1 LLWEEK
7 DMLNQENKQTE
18 IMRRE
23 SNYTPPRSLSH
34 WLIGRPL
41 NTADAPHQTI
51 GKMIG
56 LAVFASDALSSSAYA
71 IDEILIV
78 LILAGT
84 GALSVSFPIALV
96 IIGLLAILTIS
107 YEQTIHTYPGGG
119 GAYIVARDN
128 LGEAPAQTAGAALL
142 TDYILTVAV
151 SISSGVAQ
159 ITSAFPALHPW
170 RVEIALCLIIFMA
183 VMNLRGVKESGRAF
197 AIPTYFFLGMVLLTI
212 GLGFFRYFSGTLTQ
226 VTDVTEVAHA
236 GEALQALTLFLIL
249 RAFAGG
255 CTALTGVE
263 AISNGIT
270 AFKEPRSRNAGI
282 TLVWMSVILGV
293 NLFGLTFLAHQ
304 VGVLPSH
311 FETGFSQIG
320 RVIYGRENP
329 LYLVL
334 LGSTT
339 LILIMAANTS
349 FADFPRL
356 AALHAGDGFLPKQL
370 TFRGSRLVF
379 SNGIIALAG
388 VASLLV
394 VLFGA
399 ETSALIPLY
408 AIGVYL
414 SFTLSQSGMAVR
426 WWRCGHLKPGEEIV
440 QPGSTLHHEPN
451 WKTRMVV
458 NGVGSLA
465 TAIVMLVFAITKF
478 REGAW
483 VVILLIPIL
492 VLIFFRIHYHYKD
505 LARNLSLEKFD
516 GLPARQTR
524 HRVFVPVSGVH
535 QGTLEA
541 LRYARLLSSDVTAV
555 HVSIDPVETEKV
567 QKKWVSWGEGTRL
580 VILESPFRLFIEP
593 LLTYLEEVID
603 HRQPN
608 ETITVVV
615 PEFIAH
621 RRWQT
626 FLHMRTADLLRSELL
641 AKPGV
646 VVTDVPYQM
655 KKYKKE

>member
-1 LLWEEK
+1 
-7 DMLNQENKQTE
+7 MLTPNNDQSE

-23 SNYTPPRSLSH
+23 SDYNPPRSLSH

-41 NTADAPHQTI
+41 DTVDAPNQTI
-51 GKMIG
+51 GKVVG

-84 GALSVSFPIALV
+84 GALSVSLPIAFV

-159 ITSAFPALHPW
+159 ITSAFPALYPW
-170 RVEIALCLIIFMA
+170 RVEIALGLIIFMA
-183 VMNLRGVKESGRAF
+183 VVNLRGVKESGRAF
-197 AIPTYFFLGMVLLTI
+197 AIPTYFFLVMVLLTI
-212 GLGFFRYFSGTLTQ
+212 GAGFYKYFSGSLTQ
-226 VTDVTEVAHA
+226 VTDVVEVAHA
-236 GEALQALTLFLIL
+236 GEALQTLTLFMIM

-293 NLFGLTFLAHQ
+293 NLLGLTFLAHQ

-311 FETGFSQIG
+311 LETGFSQIG
-320 RVIYGRENP
+320 RVIYGRESL
-329 LYLVL
+329 LYLTL

-388 VASLLV
+388 VASVLV
-394 VLFGA
+394 ILFRA

-414 SFTLSQSGMAVR
+414 SFTLSQAGMAVR
-426 WWRCGHLKPGEEIV
+426 WWRSGHLQPGEKIV
-440 QPGSTLHHEPN
+440 QPGSTLRYEPY
-451 WKTRMVV
+451 WKGRMVV
-458 NGVGSLA
+458 NGIGSLA
-465 TAIVMLVFAITKF
+465 TAIVMVVFATTKF

-492 VLIFFRIHYHYKD
+492 VFLFFRIHYHYKD
-505 LARNLSLEKFD
+505 LAHHLSLEKFD
-516 GLPARQTR
+516 GLPLRQTR
-524 HRVFVPVSGVH
+524 HRVIMPVSGVH

-541 LRYARLLSSDVTAV
+541 LRYARLLSDDVTAV
-555 HVSIDPVETEKV
+555 HVSIDPSETEKV
-567 QKKWVSWGEGTRL
+567 QKKWKTWGNGTRL
-580 VILESPFRLFIEP
+580 IILDSPFRLFVEP
-593 LLTYLEEVID
+593 LLQYLEEIID
-603 HRQPN
+603 HRQVN
-608 ETITVVV
+608 ENFTIVV
-615 PEFIAH
+615 PQFIPSK
-621 RRWQT
+621 RWHNA
-626 FLHMRTADLLRSELL
+626 LHMRTANVLRQELL
-641 AKPGV
+641 SRHGV
-646 VVTDVPYQM
+646 VVTDVPYHVHTDV
-655 KKYKKE
+655 KE

>member
-1 LLWEEK
+1 
-7 DMLNQENKQTE
+7 MLTPENNQTE
-18 IMRRE
+18 ITRRE
-23 SNYTPPRSLSH
+23 SEYKPPKSISH
-34 WLIGRPL
+34 WFIGRPL
-41 NTADAPHQTI
+41 DTADAPHQTI
-51 GKMIG
+51 GKVVG

-84 GALSVSFPIALV
+84 GALSVSLPIAFV

-159 ITSAFPALHPW
+159 ITSAFPALYPW
-170 RVEIALCLIIFMA
+170 RVAIALGLIAFMA
-183 VMNLRGVKESGRAF
+183 VVNLRGVKESGRAF

-212 GLGFFRYFSGTLTQ
+212 GAGLFKYLTGTLTQ
-226 VTDVTEVAHA
+226 VTGVEEVAHA
-236 GEALQALTLFLIL
+236 GEALQTLTLFLIL

-270 AFKEPRSRNAGI
+270 AFKEPRSRNAGT
-282 TLVWMSVILGV
+282 TLIWMSVILGI
-293 NLFGLTFLAHQ
+293 NLLGLTFLAHQ

-311 FETGFSQIG
+311 LETGFSQIG
-320 RVIYGRENP
+320 RVIYGRESL
-329 LYLVL
+329 LYLTL
-334 LGSTT
+334 IGSTT

-379 SNGIIALAG
+379 SNGILALAG

-399 ETSALIPLY
+399 KTSALIPLY

-440 QPGSTLHHEPN
+440 QPGSTLRHEPN
-451 WKTRMVV
+451 WKVRMIV
-458 NGVGSLA
+458 NGVGALA
-465 TAIVMLVFAITKF
+465 TAIVMLVFAVTKF
-478 REGAW
+478 MEGAW

-492 VLIFFRIHYHYKD
+492 VTIFFSIHHHYKD
-505 LARNLSLEKFD
+505 LASNLSLEDFS
-516 GLPARQTR
+516 GNPTRQSR
-524 HRVFVPVSGVH
+524 HRVIMPISGVH
-535 QGTLEA
+535 QGTMDA
-541 LRYARLLSSDVTAV
+541 LRYARLLSDDVTVV
-555 HVSIDPVETEKV
+555 HISLDAAETEKV
-567 QKKWVSWGEGTRL
+567 QKKWITWGEGTRL
-580 VILESPFRLFIEP
+580 VILDSPYRLFIEP
-593 LLTYLEEVID
+593 LLEYLKGIID
-603 HRQPN
+603 NRQSN
-608 ETITVVV
+608 ESVTVVV
-615 PEFIAH
+615 PQFIPSK
-621 RRWQT
+621 RWHNL
-626 FLHMRTADLLRSELL
+626 LHMQTANVLRSELL
-641 AKPGV
+641 NKHGV
-646 VVTDVPYQM
+646 VVTDVPYHVHESHELHEGH
-655 KKYKKE
+655 KE

>member
-1 LLWEEK
+1 
-7 DMLNQENKQTE
+7 MLNPENDQSE
-18 IMRRE
+18 IMRRD
-23 SNYTPPRSLSH
+23 SDYTPPRSLSH
-34 WLIGRPL
+34 WFIGRPL

-51 GKMIG
+51 GKVVG

-84 GALSVSFPIALV
+84 GALSISLPISLV

-159 ITSAFPALHPW
+159 ITSAFPALYPW
-170 RVEIALCLIIFMA
+170 RVVIALGLITFMA
-183 VMNLRGVKESGRAF
+183 VVNLRGVKESGRAF
-197 AIPTYFFLGMVLLTI
+197 AIPTYFFLGMVLVTI
-212 GLGFFRYFSGTLTQ
+212 GAGLFKYFTGSLTQ
-226 VTDVTEVAHA
+226 VTDVAEVAHT
-236 GEALQALTLFLIL
+236 GEALQALTLFLIM

-282 TLVWMSVILGV
+282 TLIWMSVILGV
-293 NLFGLTFLAHQ
+293 NLLGLTFLAHQ

-311 FETGFSQIG
+311 LETGFSQIG
-320 RVIYGRENP
+320 RVIYGRESP
-329 LYLVL
+329 LYLIL

-379 SNGIIALAG
+379 SNGILALAG

-399 ETSALIPLY
+399 KTSALIPLY

-414 SFTLSQSGMAVR
+414 SFTLSQAGMAVR
-426 WWRCGHLKPGEEIV
+426 WWRCGHLKPGEEVV
-440 QPGSTLHHEPN
+440 QPGSTLHYESN
-451 WKTRMVV
+451 WKLRMVV
-458 NGVGSLA
+458 NGIGSLA
-465 TAIVMLVFAITKF
+465 TAIVMLVFAVTKF

-483 VVILLIPIL
+483 VVILLIPVL
-492 VLIFFRIHYHYKD
+492 VSIFFSIHHHYKD
-505 LARNLSLEKFD
+505 LAGHLTLNRFS
-516 GLPARQTR
+516 GLPARHTR
-524 HRVFVPVSGVH
+524 HRVIMPVSGIH

-541 LRYARLLSSDVTAV
+541 LRYAKLLSDDVTV
-555 HVSIDPVETEKV
+555 IHVSIDPTEAEKV
-567 QKKWVSWGEGTRL
+567 QKKWKTWGEGTRL
-580 VILESPFRLFIEP
+580 IILDSPFRLFIEP
-593 LLTYLEEVID
+593 LLEYIEEIID
-603 HRQPN
+603 NRQPN
-608 ETITVVV
+608 ETITIVV
-615 PEFIAH
+615 PQFIPSK
-621 RRWQT
+621 RWHQA
-626 FLHMRTADLLRSELL
+626 LHMRTADFLRQELL
-641 AKPGV
+641 SKPGV
-646 VVTDVPYQM
+646 VVTDVPYQVRE
-655 KKYKKE
+655 KQKE

>member
-1 LLWEEK
+1 
-7 DMLNQENKQTE
+7 MLTPENNQSKV
-18 IMRRE
+18 MRRE
-23 SNYTPPRSLSH
+23 SNYRPPRSFSH

-41 NTADAPHQTI
+41 DSADAPHQTI
-51 GKMIG
+51 GKVVG

-84 GALSVSFPIALV
+84 GALTVSIPIAFV

-159 ITSAFPALHPW
+159 ITSAFPALYPW
-170 RVEIALCLIIFMA
+170 RVEIALALIIFMA
-183 VMNLRGVKESGRAF
+183 VVNLRGVKESGRAF
-197 AIPTYFFLGMVLLTI
+197 AIPTYFFLGMVLFTI
-212 GLGFFRYFSGTLTQ
+212 GAGLYKYLTGTLTQ
-226 VTDVTEVAHA
+226 VTGVEEIAHA
-236 GEALQALTLFLIL
+236 GEALQTLTLFLIM

-270 AFKEPRSRNAGI
+270 AFDQPRSRNAGI
-282 TLVWMSVILGV
+282 TLIWMSVILGI
-293 NLFGLTFLAHQ
+293 NLLGLTFLAHQ
-304 VGVLPSH
+304 VGVMPSH

-320 RVIYGRENP
+320 RVIYGRESI
-329 LYLVL
+329 LYITL

-379 SNGIIALAG
+379 SNGILTLAG

-394 VLFGA
+394 ILFGA
-399 ETSALIPLY
+399 QTSALIPLY

-414 SFTLSQSGMAVR
+414 SFTLSQAGMAVR

-440 QPGSTLHHEPN
+440 QPGSTLHFESN

-458 NGVGSLA
+458 NGIGSLS

-483 VVILLIPIL
+483 VVILLIPFL
-492 VLIFFRIHYHYKD
+492 VFVFFRIHYHYKD
-505 LARNLSLEKFD
+505 LAHDLSLEDFS
-516 GLPARQTR
+516 GNPTRQAR
-524 HRVFVPVSGVH
+524 HRVIMAISGVH
-535 QGTLEA
+535 QGTLDA
-541 LRYARLLSSDVTAV
+541 LRYARLLSDDVTVV
-555 HVSIDPVETEKV
+555 HISLDAAETDKV
-567 QKKWVSWGEGTRL
+567 QKKWITWGEGTRL
-580 VILESPFRLFIEP
+580 VILDSPYRLFIEP
-593 LLTYLEEVID
+593 LLEYLKDIIAN
-603 HRQPN
+603 RQSN
-608 ETITVVV
+608 ETITIVV
-615 PEFIAH
+615 PQFIPSKQWH
-621 RRWQT
+621 NL
-626 FLHMRTADLLRSELL
+626 LHMQTANLLRSELL
-641 AKPGV
+641 NKHGV
-646 VVTDVPYQM
+646 VVTDVPYHVHELHEAH
-655 KKYKKE
+655 KE